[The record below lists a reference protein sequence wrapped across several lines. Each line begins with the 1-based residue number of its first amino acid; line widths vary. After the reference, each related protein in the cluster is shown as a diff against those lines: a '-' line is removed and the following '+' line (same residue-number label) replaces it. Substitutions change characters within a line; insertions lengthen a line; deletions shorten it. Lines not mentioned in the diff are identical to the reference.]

1 MEKLGDDEIGLVLS
15 RVFDLNDRKSCALVC
30 KQWLRVEGLTRSSLR
45 VLEPKLLHKFLP
57 RFPNLATFGAG
68 RGITDTDL
76 EFVAQTCP
84 NLRVLNLN
92 LRQTKRVL
100 EEFDA
105 LGLDDV
111 GDDGI
116 SAVATGCRSLAK
128 VCLRRRRGIGN
139 VGVITLI
146 KSSQNLTAL
155 DLTKCEKV
163 TDQALEAIGAATSL
177 QVLNLQGCS
186 LVTDWGLASLA
197 TGSSSRTLKKLVLA
211 ECDQI
216 TDVGVSL
223 LQQMYQLEE
232 LNLAE
237 CGPKVTDV
245 GGVAI
250 AAIHTLERLDFS
262 WLINIS
268 DVTLVAVAQNCCN
281 LVEMD
286 VTGCELITGAGIRA
300 FSNHETLEVL
310 VLASCYNVFGDD
322 VEQTVVECQSLK
334 YVGLDKGLRM
344 WMPTV
349 MQDNIR
355 RFCILA
361 WR

>member
-92 LRQTKRVL
+92 LRQTKR
-100 EEFDA
+100 
-105 LGLDDV
+105 
-111 GDDGI
+111 
-116 SAVATGCRSLAK
+116 
-128 VCLRRRRGIGN
+128 
-139 VGVITLI
+139 
-146 KSSQNLTAL
+146 
-155 DLTKCEKV
+155 
-163 TDQALEAIGAATSL
+163 
-177 QVLNLQGCS
+177 VLNLQGCS